1 MSCLCQP
8 IRVSMSSVEHSN
20 CLQGQAD
27 VGSGTVFGTLPARK
41 WQNIMALRAVLF
53 VSSKIAS
60 NPNVGKETNKLDYHR
75 RGSWIYVSSRYLIR
89 IRGCSRTWH
98 IVSSFPFQPTSL
110 LGSSMSHWHHSRE
123 HPLTSCNTH
132 SRWYGRNGLREQ
144 IPWSQ
149 AGPWGNMEQRQI
161 QQFSLPSDA
170 EWFRNS
176 GVVEKFCQI
185 RNLQWTP
192 HLRSVTLNFLMNI
205 ILMTPQQSGSIP
217 RSSTEWQTAG
227 TIRGFSH
234 LPCNARHMRQDPCE
248 SLQEKTSEEW
258 SSLANLLL
266 VWEAAKCC

>member
-110 LGSSMSHWHHSRE
+110 LGSSMSHWHHSRV

-144 IPWSQ
+144 IP
-149 AGPWGNMEQRQI
+149 
-161 QQFSLPSDA
+161 
-170 EWFRNS
+170 
-176 GVVEKFCQI
+176 
-185 RNLQWTP
+185 
-192 HLRSVTLNFLMNI
+192 
-205 ILMTPQQSGSIP
+205 
-217 RSSTEWQTAG
+217 
-227 TIRGFSH
+227 
-234 LPCNARHMRQDPCE
+234 
-248 SLQEKTSEEW
+248 
-258 SSLANLLL
+258 
-266 VWEAAKCC
+266 